1 MKNQLVEKIL
11 DNAECIFEE
20 GNTVR
25 AVLWSDDDVNES
37 ETAIAK
43 DNGLDIKQIRV
54 LKQDE
59 TVTKIFVDDMALHIV
74 LNQDVAHA
82 NKNAWQEW

>member
-25 AVLWSDDDVNES
+25 AVLWADDNIKET

-43 DNGLDIKQIRV
+43 NNFMNIKDIRGLKKDG
-54 LKQDE
+54 
-59 TVTKIFVDDMALHIV
+59 TVTKIFVDDMAVHIV

>member
-1 MKNQLVEKIL
+1 MKNQLVEQIL

-25 AVLWSDDDVNES
+25 AVLWSDDNVNES

-54 LKQDE
+54 LKKDE

-74 LNQDVAHA
+74 LNQDVANA
-82 NKNAWQEW
+82 NKNDWQEW

>member
-1 MKNQLVEKIL
+1 MKNQLVEQIL

-20 GNTVR
+20 NNTVR
-25 AVLWSDDDVNES
+25 AVLWSDDNVNES

-54 LKQDE
+54 LKKDE

-74 LNQDVAHA
+74 LNQDVANA
-82 NKNAWQEW
+82 NKNDWQEW

>member
-1 MKNQLVEKIL
+1 MKNQLVEQIL

-25 AVLWSDDDVNES
+25 AVLWSDDNVNES

-54 LKQDE
+54 LKKDE
-59 TVTKIFVDDMALHIV
+59 TVTKIFIDDMALHIV
-74 LNQDVAHA
+74 LNQDVANA
-82 NKNAWQEW
+82 NKNDWQEW